1 MSHPLRKVA
10 RIELNQEHPEELTLH
25 FYGGKPKLEER
36 PDAARLITDTYAS
49 IAPAGNPIQAGWY
62 HTPLVAVV
70 AQAVPIKGMDR
81 QLIQQEL
88 RNQNPKVYWGCERPF
103 RTMVSRR
110 TRTRTCAVQMWVPLT
125 TAYLLY
131 QRGLRLRSGERTAEI
146 KVNPYRPQRASLAQ
160 PEPPVRPQKR
170 GAQDEPPKAGQKQ
183 RDQKPNQDGNQDADR
198 PFQLVE
204 YKKRQRRQSLAPDRR
219 APHSQNGGRRTQNS
233 QGEW

>member
-1 MSHPLRKVA
+1 
-10 RIELNQEHPEELTLH
+10 
-25 FYGGKPKLEER
+25 
-36 PDAARLITDTYAS
+36 
-49 IAPAGNPIQAGWY
+49 
-62 HTPLVAVV
+62 
-70 AQAVPIKGMDR
+70 MDR

-160 PEPPVRPQKR
+160 PEPPVRPPKR
-170 GAQDEPPKAGQKQ
+170 GAQDEPSKAGQKQ
-183 RDQKPNQDGNQDADR
+183 HDQTPNQGVVQDADG

-204 YKKRQRRQSLAPDRR
+204 YKKRQRRQSPAPQQRR
-219 APHSQNGGRRTQNS
+219 QSPAPQQRRQSPAPHSQNGGRRTQNS
-233 QGEW
+233 QSEW